1 MRAIRGY
8 KLKKQLFMKGNTGV
22 WVGVVGIIL
31 VALFAWW
38 LIATA
43 PKVPTDTG
51 IYSNATST
59 GTTAGANA
67 GSNSQASQGV
77 PRATRSNASVASIAQ
92 SLSGASTFGSWFAST
107 GVAAEVTGKGPYTVF
122 VPTNGSISQ
131 LPTGTFT
138 GLSTAE
144 KKRFVAYHVIKGK
157 ALDADALVAGQ
168 EQALSKDMLNVS
180 YGTDKIPMINSSI
193 IIAAYQG
200 NNGIVYLIDQP
211 LIPPH
216 QTQP

>member
-1 MRAIRGY
+1 
-8 KLKKQLFMKGNTGV
+8 MKGNTGV
-22 WVGVVGIIL
+22 WVGVIGIIL

-38 LIATA
+38 LVATA

-59 GTTAGANA
+59 DTTAGTS
-67 GSNSQASQGV
+67 GSTSGGQATQGV
-77 PRATRSNASVASIAQ
+77 PRATRSNASVAAIAQ
-92 SLSGASTFGSWFAST
+92 SISGSSTFGSWFAST

-131 LPTGTFT
+131 LTPGTFT
-138 GLSTAE
+138 NLSAAE
-144 KKRFVAYHVIKGK
+144 KKRFVEYHVIKGK

-168 EQALSKDMLNVS
+168 EMALSRDVLNIS
-180 YGTDKIPMINSSI
+180 YGADKIPMVNSAI

-200 NNGIVYLIDQP
+200 NNGIVYVIDNA

-216 QTQP
+216 STQP

>member
-1 MRAIRGY
+1 
-8 KLKKQLFMKGNTGV
+8 MKGNTGV
-22 WVGVVGIIL
+22 WIGVVGIVL
-31 VALFAWW
+31 VALLAWW
-38 LIATA
+38 LVATA
-43 PKVPTDTG
+43 PKVPSDTG

-59 GTTAGANA
+59 GSTSGTTSG
-67 GSNSQASQGV
+67 GSQATQGV
-77 PRATRSNASVASIAQ
+77 PRATRSNASVAAIAQ
-92 SLSGASTFGSWFAST
+92 SISGASTFASWFSST
-107 GVAAEVTGKGPYTVF
+107 GVAAEVTGKGPYTIF

-138 GLSTAE
+138 GLSAAQ
-144 KKRFVAYHVIKGK
+144 KKRFVEYHVIVGK

-168 EQALSKDMLNVS
+168 EQALSKDMLNVA
-180 YGTDKIPMINSSI
+180 YGSNKIPMINSSI